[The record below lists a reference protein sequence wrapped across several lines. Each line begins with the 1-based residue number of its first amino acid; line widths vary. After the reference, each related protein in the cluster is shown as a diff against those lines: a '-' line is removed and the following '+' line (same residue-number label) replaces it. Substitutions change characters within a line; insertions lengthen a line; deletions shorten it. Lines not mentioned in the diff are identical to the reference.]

1 MLQLETKTNSLDY
14 ILGKQLFKLYEKQI
28 VCSSKIIRDI
38 FTLDNISSGFASL
51 RYLGKI
57 INDYTTKIKSLK
69 LPFYQNLMNPCFLL
83 VIYCEIKKN
92 RIGETRNAYL
102 GVVSLDFLV
111 FLASGF
117 SHKKYSP
124 KPIRRI
130 FIREVNGK
138 IKFFGVASLIDNI
151 VQQVLKFVLTLRFE
165 LVFSDFSYGCRP
177 KHNSHFALKYIH
189 NY

>member
-38 FTLDNISSGFASL
+38 FTLDNISSGFASF

-130 FIREVNGK
+130 FIREVSGK
-138 IKFFGVASLIDNI
+138 MKSFGVASLIDNI